1 MNQFTEYIR
10 QMNDELNALEINSDA
25 YNTVS
30 NKIQQAKDTQSELLG
45 GTKQQV
51 DYGAELANTFGAASN
66 SLSVFADESREAAV
80 AQKALAVAEQLA
92 SFASAIHSAATGG
105 DPYTTPFRIAAS
117 AAAVVAAFASMGKSK
132 FAGGGI
138 IGGNSFAGDTTL
150 IQVNS
155 GEMVL
160 NSSQQARLW
169 NTLNSVGAG
178 SGRQQEIR
186 FTLRGNDIKGALSN
200 TNRGQNRLK

>member
-1 MNQFTEYIR
+1 
-10 QMNDELNALEINSDA
+10 
-25 YNTVS
+25 
-30 NKIQQAKDTQSELLG
+30 
-45 GTKQQV
+45 
-51 DYGAELANTFGAASN
+51 
-66 SLSVFADESREAAV
+66 
-80 AQKALAVAEQLA
+80 
-92 SFASAIHSAATGG
+92 
-105 DPYTTPFRIAAS
+105 
-117 AAAVVAAFASMGKSK
+117 MGKSK